1 MNKTKKHMN
10 SKNEKVGVL
19 TKDEITSLKIIQTE
33 EGQKEDKDCYA
44 SASYDFRLGDE
55 YYVPKPVISD
65 KDSKNNLIQNAK
77 AVINCPLRH
86 DGLNSQIK
94 KCSQDNHVL
103 RIKPFTSIV
112 ISTYEILNMPD
123 NVIGRFDLR
132 IKWAL
137 QGLVLQ
143 VGTQIEPGYNGRLF
157 GLLHNFSKKEIC
169 IPTLSRFLTAEFS
182 FTVRNTQPKTG
193 YEPMLKLE
201 NFLSRFPAIDGTLE
215 NYLEEVRKLTSEID
229 ENKKKIE
236 STFSRKMTWVTG
248 IAVAL
253 ITVSLSIGVPL
264 IVTKLTVN
272 KSDYPFRRVYEMETK
287 EKKLNNT
294 INIMQK
300 SIIDLNTKIDSL
312 EKSR

>member
-1 MNKTKKHMN
+1 MNKKK
-10 SKNEKVGVL
+10 EKVGVL
-19 TKDEITSLKIIQTE
+19 TKDEIESLKIIQLE
-33 EGQKEDKDCYA
+33 GGQKEDKSCYA

-55 YYVPKPVISD
+55 YYVPKPVNSD
-65 KDSKNNLIQNAK
+65 KYSNNDLIQNAE
-77 AVINCPLRH
+77 AIINCPLRN
-86 DGLNSQIK
+86 DGLNNQIK
-94 KCSQDNHVL
+94 TCSKDNHVL

-169 IPTLSRFLTAEFS
+169 IPTMSRFLTAEFS
-182 FTVRNTQPKTG
+182 YTSGNTSPEKG
-193 YEPMLKLE
+193 LKPMLKLKD
-201 NFLSRFPAIDGTLE
+201 FLSRFPAIDGTLE
-215 NYLEEVRKLTSEID
+215 NYLEEIRKLTYEID

-236 STFSRKMTWVTG
+236 RTFSRKMTWVTG

-253 ITVSLSIGVPL
+253 ITVAFSIGVPL
-264 IVTKLTVN
+264 VVTKFTVN

-287 EKKLNNT
+287 EKNLNNT
-294 INIMQK
+294 INILQK
-300 SIIDLNTKIDSL
+300 SINDLNTKVDSL
-312 EKSR
+312 EKHR